1 MAAAFLGVPL
11 KYRHVAM
18 RAFAVLR
25 QLPVPQRV
33 ALLAAGNEV
42 SGVDKAGGLVAES
55 APGRL
60 AAFIYLTIRAI
71 RRYVAVLP
79 AVEAFHSN
87 SGFRILRALYQLP
100 SEQTFIYPTRQQLLA
115 PFGP

>member
-1 MAAAFLGVPL
+1 
-11 KYRHVAM
+11 M

-25 QLPVPQRV
+25 HLPVPQRV

-42 SGVDKAGGLVAES
+42 SGVDEAGGLVAES

-71 RRYVAVLP
+71 RRYVAVFA

-87 SGFRILRALYQLP
+87 SGFRIFAL
-100 SEQTFIYPTRQQLLA
+100 TTVTVRTDIYLSNKRQLLA